1 MQTGCARVIP
11 LWLTVV
17 RQGRCIHEVIA
28 YGDKNNRSYASEE
41 GKQSLSLSLSFS
53 LSLREMEEK
62 TDA

>member
-41 GKQSLSLSLSFS
+41 GKQSLSLSLSQRDGGEDGRVS
-53 LSLREMEEK
+53 IG
-62 TDA
+62 